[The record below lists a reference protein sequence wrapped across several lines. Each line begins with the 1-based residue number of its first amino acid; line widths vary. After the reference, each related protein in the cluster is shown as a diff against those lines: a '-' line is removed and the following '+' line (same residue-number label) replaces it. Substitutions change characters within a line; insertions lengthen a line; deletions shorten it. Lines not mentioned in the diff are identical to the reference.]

1 MTQSPW
7 VATTLRIRP
16 KDARQTA
23 APTRRLDFCAVA
35 VNRSTEMRELLVILF
50 VVLVVIGIRFYSR
63 RQG

>member
-1 MTQSPW
+1 MTESPW

-16 KDARQTA
+16 KDARLGA
-23 APTRRLDFCAVA
+23 APTRRLNFCAMA
-35 VNRSTEMRELLVILF
+35 ASRSTEMRELLVILF